1 MVKRFLS
8 CDASEILAMSAPEL
22 KQSLKASEGRIIL
35 SENVA
40 PREPYIAECTN
51 AEMARAFGADLILLN
66 GLDVFNP
73 IVSGLDSNKG
83 NAVEKEDT
91 VKNNRDF
98 IRRLHH
104 LVGRPIGINLEPVD
118 LSAEMM
124 DEKLEISIGRQAR
137 QETIAE
143 LDKLGFDFVC
153 FTGNPGTGV
162 TNQAIIE
169 TVKLAKKE
177 FSGLIFA
184 GKMHAAGVDEPVADL
199 EVVKALIDA
208 GTDVILA
215 PSIGSVPGFQANE
228 LTEMVKVAHKHGAL
242 VMTAIGTSQESSEP
256 ETVRYM
262 ALQNKICGVD
272 IQHIGDAGY
281 GGLAP
286 VENIFTMSKA
296 IRGQRHTLAMIG
308 RSINR

>member
-8 CDASEILAMSAPEL
+8 SDASEILAMSAAEL
-22 KQSLKASEGRIIL
+22 KQSIKASEGRIIL

-66 GLDVFNP
+66 CLDIFAP
-73 IVSGLDSNKG
+73 EVSGLGEYEGTFLD
-83 NAVEKEDT
+83 
-91 VKNNRDF
+91 
-98 IRRLHH
+98 RLHH
-104 LVGRPIGINLEPVD
+104 LVGRPIGVNLEPVD
-118 LSAEMM
+118 HSATMLG
-124 DEKLEISIGRQAR
+124 EKTTISEGRQAR
-137 QETIAE
+137 KASIQEIE
-143 LDKLGFDFVC
+143 RLGFDFVC
-153 FTGNPGTGV
+153 FTGNPGAGV
-162 TNQAIIE
+162 SSKAMIDA
-169 TVKLAKKE
+169 VKLAKQE

-199 EVVKALIDA
+199 EVSKELIAA
-208 GTDVILA
+208 GTDVLLA
-215 PSIGSVPGFQANE
+215 PSVGSVPGFRQEDLVA
-228 LTEMVKVAHKHGAL
+228 MVKVAHDAGAL

-256 ETVRYM
+256 ETIRYM
-262 ALQNKICGVD
+262 ALQNKMCGVD
-272 IQHIGDAGY
+272 IQHIGDSGY

-308 RSINR
+308 KSIHR

>member
-8 CDASEILAMSAPEL
+8 SDASEILGLSAQEL
-22 KQSLKASEGRIIL
+22 KQSIKASEGRIIL

-66 GLDVFNP
+66 GLDVFEP
-73 IVSGLDSNKG
+73 VVSGLGKHEG
-83 NAVEKEDT
+83 NFVE
-91 VKNNRDF
+91 
-98 IRRLHH
+98 RLHE
-104 LVGRPIGINLEPVD
+104 LVGRPIGVNLEPVD
-118 LSAEMM
+118 LSADMM
-124 DEKLEISIGRQAR
+124 DEKMEISGGRKATP
-137 QETIAE
+137 EALKEIEA
-143 LDKLGFDFVC
+143 LGMDFVC

-162 TNQAIIE
+162 TNSAIIDA
-169 TVKLAKKE
+169 VKMAKE
-177 FSGLIFA
+177 HFSGLIFA
-184 GKMHAAGVDEPVADL
+184 GKMHAAGVDEPVGDL
-199 EVVKALIDA
+199 EVIKELIAA

-215 PSIGSVPGFQANE
+215 PSIGSVPGFQAAE
-228 LTEMVKVAHKHGAL
+228 LVEVVRLAHKEGAL

-256 ETVRYM
+256 ETIRYM
-262 ALQNKICGVD
+262 AIQNKICGVD
-272 IQHIGDAGY
+272 IQHIGDSGY